1 MRFLKYYKGDCY
13 MFEDVRDSVAGND
26 TCGPTTVLF
35 KNDDETKSKV
45 KYYNK
50 YLKTGNESPIE
61 FTWKYDES
69 NGYPAII
76 ITITKNLIT
85 NPNYIICLEYR
96 NMARG
101 SKGSGTGT
109 KYLAPYGNNKA
120 ANVYIKS
127 DKKGLPVLDP
137 SFENITY
144 KYVKDLQVGQE
155 YILYL
160 TTSRRYDLY
169 CPSNEMRIRRFT
181 PSTNTSNYYNIRNA
195 KEEKRVYDM
204 CYLYVRPA
212 IRRTDIPYQNNIFIK
227 TEEYKYV
234 ECRYNN
240 LKYRWLDNH

>member
-1 MRFLKYYKGDCY
+1 
-13 MFEDVRDSVAGND
+13 
-26 TCGPTTVLF
+26 
-35 KNDDETKSKV
+35 
-45 KYYNK
+45 
-50 YLKTGNESPIE
+50 
-61 FTWKYDES
+61 
-69 NGYPAII
+69 
-76 ITITKNLIT
+76 
-85 NPNYIICLEYR
+85 
-96 NMARG
+96 MARG